1 MYILYCPVDPAVCLA
16 GQFRC
21 GDGRCVDGSLI
32 CDGKYDCIDAA
43 DERDCGKADTRD
55 RTNFTVADLK
65 GLCYEMNIFLKAYN
79 N

>member
-1 MYILYCPVDPAVCLA
+1 MTECYYVDPAVCLA

-43 DERDCGKADTRD
+43 DERDCGKATQ
-55 RTNFTVADLK
+55 VLQ
-65 GLCYEMNIFLKAYN
+65 
-79 N
+79 